1 MGRELPLQMA
11 PDQHARYCSRMV
23 SSTPT
28 ITHARPLACKL
39 QRSADGE
46 PQHERTIREATA
58 RPTRYACLVLR
69 WFYAEAQMGAQVCCH
84 RLQQGLPASSLVMLL
99 LQPMEPWPNA
109 SSQLQARVLA
119 APKLADQRHS

>member
-11 PDQHARYCSRMV
+11 PDHYARHPSRLLQPSLTV
-23 SSTPT
+23 
-28 ITHARPLACKL
+28 THTRSLACKL

-46 PQHERTIREATA
+46 PQHERTTGEATA
-58 RPTRYACLVLR
+58 RPTRYASLLLR
-69 WFYAEAQMGAQVCCH
+69 WLYAEARMGAQACCH
-84 RLQQGLPASSLVMLL
+84 RLQQGLPASSPVMLL